1 MKTHRV
7 FAILLLVTLV
17 LMTAWAAS
25 SPAGQQP
32 QPQGAQRPADGN
44 QPAQT
49 ARERNLEYLTNYGTI
64 APNVRPEQ
72 AAGIRKAAREVLAQQ
87 QRQIDR
93 YVKQHAGMEFE
104 RQGVYAR
111 IHRKLEKDFP
121 GKKIPSAHPRI
132 VPFLPQFDW
141 RDWDVVGPMRDQKDC
156 KSCWAFATIAAFE
169 SSYRLQRSKTQ
180 FSSTTKN
187 PDGTTATTSPEKIIV
202 NFSEQSLINCL
213 GKNGN
218 CDTGSHADA
227 LNYLVKFG
235 VPFEARTNRNKTY
248 ANTTLPCEE
257 KGGYKAAA
265 WDFVHLPP
273 DEIPTE
279 LELKEALLVHGPLV
293 AMVAV
298 DEAFTNYKGGLFDGP
313 SQGRPMHAVVLIGW
327 DDAKQA
333 WLIKN
338 SWSAKWGERGYM
350 WIRWRANGIGK
361 YAAWVD
367 APLELD
373 Q

>member
-1 MKTHRV
+1 MTLT
-7 FAILLLVTLV
+7 LLAVGV
-17 LMTAWAAS
+17 PD
-25 SPAGQQP
+25 SPSGQQSP
-32 QPQGAQRPADGN
+32 PQGAQQPIDGN
-44 QPAQT
+44 PPAQT
-49 ARERNLEYLTNYGTI
+49 ARQRNLEYLTNYGTI
-64 APNVRPEQ
+64 APNIRPEQ
-72 AAGIRKAAREVLAQQ
+72 AADIRKNAREVLAQQ

-93 YVKQHAGMEFE
+93 YVKQHAGVEFE

-121 GKKIPSAHPRI
+121 GKKIPSAHTRI

-141 RDWDVVGPMRDQKDC
+141 RDWDVVGPMRDQQEC

-169 SSYRLQRSKTQ
+169 SSFRLQHSKTQ

-187 PDGTTATTSPEKIIV
+187 PDGTTVMDSPEKLII

-218 CDTGSHADA
+218 CDTGGHTDA

-235 VPFEARTNRNKTY
+235 VPFEARTNRNKDY
-248 ANTTLPCEE
+248 ANKVLPCVE

-273 DEIPTE
+273 DQMPNE

-293 AMVAV
+293 ALVAM
-298 DEAFTNYKGGLFDGP
+298 DEDFKHYGGGIFVGQ
-313 SQGRPMHAVVLIGW
+313 SQGKPNHAVVLIGW

-338 SWSAKWGERGYM
+338 SWGAKWGEKGHM
-350 WIRWRANGIGK
+350 WIRWRTNSIGK
-361 YAAWVD
+361 YVAWVD